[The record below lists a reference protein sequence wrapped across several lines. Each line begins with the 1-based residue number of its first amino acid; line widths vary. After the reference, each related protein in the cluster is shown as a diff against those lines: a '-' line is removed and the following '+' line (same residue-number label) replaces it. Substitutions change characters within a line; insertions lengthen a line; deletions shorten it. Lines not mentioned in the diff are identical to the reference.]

1 MDPQSAILLPTDFR
15 SEDKNL
21 QMLLAQPG
29 EIKTKDYLKMYL
41 YSFKELVF
49 HNLLGQALSS
59 ESTTSENSCIIL
71 LLENWLALVS
81 NTPKH
86 RPSKHKP
93 DAGPLHFVAF
103 LVKVIDELTD
113 FAWDAK
119 NTKNPAVTDARL
131 SLPKAQSSVGSNNN

>member
-1 MDPQSAILLPTDFR
+1 MDSQSAALLPTDFR

-29 EIKTKDYLKMYL
+29 EIKAKDHLKMYL

-59 ESTTSENSCIIL
+59 ESTDSENSCIML
-71 LLENWLALVS
+71 LLESWLALVS
-81 NTPKH
+81 NTPKQ
-86 RPSKHKP
+86 RPGKHKP

-103 LVKVIDELTD
+103 LLKVMDELSN
-113 FAWDAK
+113 FGYDAK
-119 NTKNPAVTDARL
+119 NTKSPA
-131 SLPKAQSSVGSNNN
+131 GSATR

>member
-1 MDPQSAILLPTDFR
+1 MDPQSVTLLPTDFR

-29 EIKTKDYLKMYL
+29 EIKAKDYLKMYL

-59 ESTTSENSCIIL
+59 ESTTSENSCIML
-71 LLENWLALVS
+71 LLESWLALVS
-81 NTPKH
+81 NTPKQ
-86 RPSKHKP
+86 RPSKHKS

-103 LVKVIDELTD
+103 LLKVIDELSN
-113 FAWDAK
+113 FAYDAK
-119 NTKNPAVTDARL
+119 NTKSPAPPNTRL
-131 SLPKAQSSVGSNNN
+131 TFPWSTHASSDN